1 MMFEHAISLRL
12 YAMSYCSTLQ
22 EQRSGCTLPNILRAV
37 PTSLCHTGRLATLR
51 KNSSS
56 RDLNS
61 ASEKK
66 LQQPSILISSS
77 FLLLGNKGPVGDVG
91 DQGMLGK
98 IGPIGGKG
106 ELWSGNFL
114 GVFSLKVNM
123 CFMRAPDMEQY

>member
-1 MMFEHAISLRL
+1 
-12 YAMSYCSTLQ
+12 MSYCHTLQ
-22 EQRSGCTLPNILRAV
+22 EQRSGCTLPDILRAV
-37 PTSLCHTGRLATLR
+37 LTSFCHTCRLATLR

-56 RDLNS
+56 WDLNS

-66 LQQPSILISSS
+66 LQQPPILTSSS

-106 ELWSGNFL
+106 KLWSGNFL
-114 GVFSLKVNM
+114 GVFFPQGKYVLYESSRYGAILDNAMTSALQIK
-123 CFMRAPDMEQY
+123 